1 MFSPSGIII
10 GTYLGIDTNVG
21 TGRLTQ
27 SPMPPEWHSVVD
39 PDSGHTYYHNSDTEE
54 ATWATRRLLIKALSM
69 EQPIKRKGG
78 ARR

>member
-1 MFSPSGIII
+1 M
-10 GTYLGIDTNVG
+10 
-21 TGRLTQ
+21 TQ
-27 SPMPPEWHSVVD
+27 SPMPPEWRSVVD